1 MTEQERGKA
10 WRAALEAPDVMES
23 TSCGEPVGDG
33 YSPYTFGPYVV
44 LGDGDSFDSDDGC
57 SIVYVTEAGQVQ
69 LEGATGIS
77 GVTEVGFRHVENSE
91 KEVIPMKDLIA
102 AYNKVHGTDL

>member
-10 WRAALEAPDVMES
+10 WKAALEGPEVMGPSEAAA
-23 TSCGEPVGDG
+23 GDG
-33 YSPYTFGPYVV
+33 NPYTFGPYIV
-44 LGDGDSFDSDDGC
+44 LGDGNAFDSEEFS

-69 LEGATGIS
+69 LEGAS
-77 GVTEVGFRHVENSE
+77 DGFRHVKDSE
-91 KEVIPMKDLIA
+91 KEVIPMRDLIA